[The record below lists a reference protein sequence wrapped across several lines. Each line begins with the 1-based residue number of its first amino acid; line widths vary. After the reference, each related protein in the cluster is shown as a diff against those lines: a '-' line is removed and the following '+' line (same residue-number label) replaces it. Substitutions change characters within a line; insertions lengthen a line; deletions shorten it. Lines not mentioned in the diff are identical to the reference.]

1 MLKSKSL
8 VRQHFNGDR
17 IKLLIPFGF
26 IRPKN
31 DLNRKRERNDLSMSK
46 TILVTGGAASG
57 KSRWAASYLA
67 ACDYVL
73 YLSVADEVDKDT
85 MGRIEYGNKHN
96 FVEWDIKTGAKSAP
110 AEFITDHKFVIFDG
124 LAAYASEV
132 MKEMCSDISSMDEET
147 QKAVEK
153 KIIADVSD
161 MYDKIMVIDGTMITI
176 TLETGFSVTPENKE
190 QAVFR
195 EILGNVNQRIANMS
209 NEVYLSASGIQ
220 FKIK

>member
-1 MLKSKSL
+1 
-8 VRQHFNGDR
+8 
-17 IKLLIPFGF
+17 
-26 IRPKN
+26 
-31 DLNRKRERNDLSMSK
+31 MSK

-57 KSRWAASYLA
+57 KSRWAVTYLA

-73 YLSVADEVDKDT
+73 YLSVADNVDNDT

-96 FVEWDIKTGAKSAP
+96 YVEWDIKTGVTSAP
-110 AEFITDHKFVIFDG
+110 AECITDHKFVIFDN
-124 LAAYASEV
+124 LAAYTSRV
-132 MKEMCSDISSMDEET
+132 MKEMCSDIASMSEET
-147 QKAVEK
+147 KKAIEK
-153 KIIADVSD
+153 KVIADISD
-161 MYDKIMVIDGTMITI
+161 MYDKIMGIDGTMITV
-176 TLETGFSVTPENKE
+176 TLETGFSVTPENHD